1 MRARLPDAD
10 GFVER
15 DGVRVFYE
23 VFGDGDPTILLM
35 PAWSITHS
43 RIWKMQVPFLA
54 RHYRVITFD
63 GRGNG
68 RSDRP
73 SGADSYLSAEYA
85 ADALAVMDATGT
97 DRAAVV
103 SLSRGASYALH
114 LGAASPQRVV
124 GQVFICPTTPL
135 APFSPQRLPYAK
147 RFEETLD
154 SEDGWA
160 KDNARYWERDYQG
173 FLEFFF
179 SQVFTEPHSTKPTED
194 GVAWAL
200 ETTSGTLI
208 DTRRGAIREA
218 NADDMAALL
227 AAVRCPCLVIQG
239 SRDAIVGPDAGPRL
253 AQALGRRARLVELA
267 GSGHSPQLRDP
278 VQVNL
283 LIRQFLEALEPG
295 QEATPKRWNRGR
307 SRPKRALYISSPI
320 GLGHARRD
328 QAIADELRKLHPD
341 LEIDWL
347 AQHPVTAFLAAKG
360 ERIHPASKEL
370 ASESGH
376 IEGEC
381 ADHDLHC
388 FQAWRKMDEIL
399 LANFMVFHDIVE
411 QCPYDLWIG
420 DEAWE
425 LDYYLHENPEQKR
438 AAYAWLTDFVGW
450 LPMPDGGSHEAA
462 LTADYNAEMIG
473 HIARYPR
480 VRDRAIFVGAPD
492 DIVPDLFGPGLPA
505 IRAWTEAHYDFSGDY
520 ITGFGPSELADRE
533 AIRAELGYAAD
544 DKVCIVT
551 VGGSSVG
558 AQLLRR
564 VIDSYPEAR
573 RAVPGLRMVV
583 VAGPRIDPRL
593 LPAHDGVQT
602 HAYVHDLYRHLAVC
616 DLAVVQGGLTT
627 TMELVATSRPF
638 LYFPLGHHF
647 EQTFH
652 VPHRLARY
660 GAGRRMDY
668 ATATPEVIGSAIAA
682 EIGKHMVYR
691 PIDPGAVSRVAG
703 RIAEMM

>member
-1 MRARLPDAD
+1 MRARIPDRD
-10 GFVER
+10 GYVER
-15 DGVRVFYE
+15 EGVKVSYE
-23 VFGDGDPTILLM
+23 VFGDGEPALLLM
-35 PAWSITHS
+35 PAWSVVHS
-43 RIWKMQVPFLA
+43 RNWKMQVPFLA

-73 SGADSYLSAEYA
+73 AGADSYLSAEYA

-97 DRAAVV
+97 ASAVV
-103 SLSRGASYALH
+103 ISLSRGASYALH
-114 LGAASPQRVV
+114 LGAASPQRVI
-124 GQVFICPTTPL
+124 GQIFISPTTPL
-135 APFSPQRLPYAK
+135 ASASALRQPFLR
-147 RFEETLD
+147 RFEEALD
-154 SEDGWA
+154 SDDGWA
-160 KDNARYWERDYQG
+160 KDNARYWERDYRG

-179 SQVFTEPHSTKPTED
+179 AQAFTEPHSTKPRED
-194 GVAWAL
+194 GVLWGL
-200 ETTSGTLI
+200 ETTSRTLA

-218 NADDMAALL
+218 NASMAGLL
-227 AAVRCPCLVIQG
+227 TAVQCPCLVIQG
-239 SRDAIVGPDAGPRL
+239 TDDAIVGPDAGSRL
-253 AQALGRRARLVELA
+253 AEALGCRARLVELA
-267 GSGHSPQLRDP
+267 GSGHSPQARDP
-278 VQVNL
+278 VKVNL
-283 LIRQFLEALEPG
+283 LIREFLKALEPG
-295 QEATPKRWNRGR
+295 PVATPKRWTRGR
-307 SRPKRALYISSPI
+307 SRRKRALYVSSPI

-328 QAIADELRKLHPD
+328 QAIADELRAVHPG

-347 AQHPVTAFLAAKG
+347 AQHPVTTFLAAKG
-360 ERIHPASKEL
+360 ERIHPASAAL

-399 LANFMVFHDIVE
+399 LANFMVFHDIVGE
-411 QCPYDLWIG
+411 DPYDLWIG

-450 LPMPDGGSHEAA
+450 LPMPDGGQHEAF
-462 LTADYNAEMIG
+462 LTADYNAEMIE

-492 DIVPDLFGPGLPA
+492 DIVPEVFGPGLPA
-505 IRAWTEAHYDFSGDY
+505 IRDWTEAHYDFSGDY
-520 ITGFGPSELADRE
+520 ITGFDPAELADRE
-533 AIRAELGYAAD
+533 AIRAELGYAAE

-558 AQLLRR
+558 RQLLRR
-564 VIDSYPEAR
+564 VIASFPWAR
-573 RAVPGLRMVV
+573 AAIPGLRMIV

-593 LPAHDGVQT
+593 LPASDGIEI
-602 HAYVHDLYRHLAVC
+602 HAYVHDLYRHLAAC

-627 TMELVATSRPF
+627 TMELVASNRPF

-647 EQTFH
+647 EQAFH

-660 GAGRRMDY
+660 RAGRRMEY
-668 ATATPEVIGSAIAA
+668 ATATPEVIGAAIAA
-682 EIGKHMVYR
+682 EIGRHVAYR
-691 PIDPGAVSRVAG
+691 PIDPEAVSRAA
-703 RIAEMM
+703 RQIAEML